1 METKICKEC
10 GKEQPI
16 GLFKKTRWGTHV
28 NVCTECT
35 TRKMRKTKEEKQDV
49 VSVRLNE
56 NILRAKKMR
65 LSEFTPRELMEELV
79 RRGYQ
84 GKLTYTETH
93 EIDLSS
99 F

>member
-1 METKICKEC
+1 METKVCKEC
-10 GKEQPI
+10 KKEQPI
-16 GLFKKTRWGTHV
+16 GLFKRTRWGTLV
-28 NVCTECT
+28 NVCNECS
-35 TRKMRKTKEEKQDV
+35 TRKLRKTKEEKQDV

-79 RRGYQ
+79 SRGYK
-84 GKLTYTETH
+84 GKLSYTEVH

>member
-1 METKICKEC
+1 MNALLGNFEK
-10 GKEQPI
+10 QR
-16 GLFKKTRWGTHV
+16 KK
-28 NVCTECT
+28 
-35 TRKMRKTKEEKQDV
+35 KQDV

-79 RRGYQ
+79 RRGYK
-84 GKLTYTETH
+84 GKLSYTEVH
-93 EIDLSS
+93 EIDLSN

>member
-1 METKICKEC
+1 METKVCKEC
-10 GKEQPI
+10 EKEQPI
-16 GLFKKTRWGTHV
+16 GLFKRTRWGTLV
-28 NVCTECT
+28 NVCNECS
-35 TRKMRKTKEEKQDV
+35 TRKLRKTKEEKQDV

-79 RRGYQ
+79 RRGYK
-84 GKLTYTETH
+84 GKLSYTEVH